1 MEYTLQDKQTKK
13 NKQTE
18 SLCCMPEKKTTKG
31 KNVILLVLKRKIG
44 TPSAQPLKYLCKK
57 LTRKNSC
64 CSPSLS
70 DGESEQGPVFCPGS
84 NPVSEPERL
93 ELTPKFQLEVY
104 SITACS

>member
-1 MEYTLQDKQTKK
+1 MEYTLQDKQK
-13 NKQTE
+13 NPNK
-18 SLCCMPEKKTTKG
+18 LNHYAVCLKKKTTKG

-93 ELTPKFQLEVY
+93 ELTPKFHLEVY
-104 SITACS
+104 SVTACS